1 MKPSSN
7 WSSAMTEVVAARIGV
22 IADTSLQRHVLQQA
36 LSANGYKVVLN
47 SDPARLQEAD
57 LMVVDA
63 DLWLVD
69 LAQTED
75 SPLVNALLERDSCP
89 VLFGEGHAPERHS
102 EHYPRWE
109 RRLFGKLKRLVGD
122 PSCVVGP
129 RLEVLR
135 GQAERPA
142 RLELP
147 GALANADSLAGEP
160 AREIWLLAA
169 SLGGPEAVKAFLDA
183 LPGGLPVGFVYAQH
197 IEASFESALSQ
208 VVGHHSQWSVN
219 QSRENDSIRCGEVVV
234 APISQEM
241 SFGKMLLSG
250 RDWPEPYSPSIDQMM
265 LNLAQ
270 QFGSRCGV
278 IAFSGMGSD
287 GNAAAAYVLR
297 QGGSVWTQ
305 RADSCVCSSMPDS
318 LREGG
323 YSSFSGD
330 PRELAQALVN
340 HLAQQAHQPVAAL
353 QLDTP

>member
-1 MKPSSN
+1 MS
-7 WSSAMTEVVAARIGV
+7 EVVAARIGV

-36 LSANGYKVVLN
+36 LTANGYTVVLN
-47 SDPARLQEAD
+47 SDPARLEEAD
-57 LMVVDA
+57 LAAVEA

-75 SPLVNALLERDSCP
+75 SPLVNALLERDTCP

-109 RRLFGKLKRLVGD
+109 RRMFGKLKRLVGD
-122 PSCVVGP
+122 PSRVVGP

-135 GQAERPA
+135 AESERST

-147 GALANADSLAGEP
+147 GAFTSAVSVERDEP
-160 AREIWLLAA
+160 AREVWLLAA

-183 LPGGLPVGFVYAQH
+183 LPVGLPVGFIYAQH

-208 VVGHHSQWSVN
+208 AVGRHSQWSVN
-219 QSRENDSIRCGEVVV
+219 LARPNDSIRCGEVVI
-234 APISQEM
+234 APITQEM
-241 SFGKMLLSG
+241 GFDKDGAMLLNG
-250 RDWPEPYSPSIDQMM
+250 RSWPEPYSPSIDQMM

-270 QFGSRCGV
+270 HFGNRCGV

-297 QGGSVWTQ
+297 QGGKVWTQ

-323 YSSFSGD
+323 YSSVSGD

-340 HLAQQAHQPVAAL
+340 HFLQQASAPVAAL
-353 QLDTP
+353 QLDNP

>member
-1 MKPSSN
+1 MS
-7 WSSAMTEVVAARIGV
+7 EVVAARIGV

-36 LSANGYKVVLN
+36 LSANGYNVVLN
-47 SDPARLQEAD
+47 SDPARLEEAD
-57 LMVVDA
+57 LLAAKA

-89 VLFGEGHAPERHS
+89 VLFGEGHAPERQS

-109 RRLFGKLKRLVGD
+109 RRMFGKLKRLVGD
-122 PSCVVGP
+122 PSRVVGP

-135 GQAERPA
+135 GEVERPA

-147 GALANADSLAGEP
+147 HTLMATADAVAGEP
-160 AREIWLLAA
+160 AKEVWLLAA

-183 LPGGLPVGFVYAQH
+183 LPVGLPVGFVYAQH

-208 VVGHHSQWSVN
+208 AVGRHSEWSVN
-219 QSRENDSIRCGEVVV
+219 PSRVSDAIRCGEVVV

-241 SFGKMLLSG
+241 SFGADGTMLLSG
-250 RDWPEPYSPSIDQMM
+250 RSWPEPYSPSIDQMM

-287 GNAAAAYVLR
+287 GNAAAAYVVR
-297 QGGSVWTQ
+297 QGGRVWTQ

-323 YSSFSGD
+323 YSSLSGD

-340 HLAQQAHQPVAAL
+340 HFAQQASRPAAAL
-353 QLDTP
+353 QLDIP

>member
-1 MKPSSN
+1 
-7 WSSAMTEVVAARIGV
+7 MTEIAAARIGV

-47 SDPARLQEAD
+47 SDPARLEEAD
-57 LMVVDA
+57 LIAVEA

-69 LAQTED
+69 LAQTDD

-122 PSCVVGP
+122 PSRVVGP
-129 RLEVLR
+129 RLEVLS
-135 GQAERPA
+135 ADTERPA
-142 RLELP
+142 RLTLP
-147 GALANADSLAGEP
+147 GVLAETAGSVAGEP
-160 AREIWLLAA
+160 AQEVWLLAA

-183 LPGGLPVGFVYAQH
+183 LPAGLPVGFVYAQH

-208 VVGHHSQWSVN
+208 AVGRHSQWSVN
-219 QSRENDSIRCGEVVV
+219 QSREKDSIRCGEVVV
-234 APISQEM
+234 APVSEEM
-241 SFGKMLLSG
+241 RFDKRGTMLLSG
-250 RDWPEPYSPSIDQMM
+250 LGWPEPYSPSIDQMM

-270 QFGSRCGV
+270 SFGTRCGV

-297 QGGSVWTQ
+297 QGGRIWTQ

-330 PRELAQALVN
+330 PRELAQALVT
-340 HLAQQAHQPVAAL
+340 HFAQRVDQSVAAL
-353 QLDTP
+353 QLDNP